1 MALDKRF
8 RPSLTAPSVQRVA
21 VAAALTLGTLSVGC
35 QTEDSAPAEPQASGR
50 GADSHEHEHAHH
62 EHSGQADSQLITT
75 TRPNPPVAG
84 MPTQLRAMIHRADG
98 SMVNEFDVIHE
109 KKLHLILVRKGLD
122 EFAHLH
128 PDIDEAGNA
137 EVEHT
142 FRLGGDYF
150 VYADHQPKGEPQATA
165 KATLSV
171 EGENPAAP
179 TLVPDVPGRVAG
191 DGLSADVEV
200 ESTGE
205 GETRSIAFALTDEMG
220 QTVADLE
227 PYLGALGH
235 LVIVS
240 EDGQEYVH
248 AHPGNEGDATDG
260 RVAFEAHFTK
270 PGLYKGWGQFQ
281 RGGEVRTIPFV
292 VRVE

>member
-1 MALDKRF
+1 MSLVNRF
-8 RPSLTAPSVQRVA
+8 RHSLTASSLQRVA
-21 VAAALTLGTLSVGC
+21 GALVLALGVFSIGC
-35 QTEDSAPAEPQASGR
+35 QTKDSALAEPQTSER
-50 GADSHEHEHAHH
+50 TADSHEHEHTHH
-62 EHSGQADSQLITT
+62 EQGGQADSQLIIT
-75 TRPNPPVAG
+75 TRPNPPIAG
-84 MPTQLRAMIHRADG
+84 MPTQLRTMIHRADG
-98 SMVNEFDVIHE
+98 SMVNEFDVVHE

-128 PDIDEAGNA
+128 PEIDEAGNA

-150 VYADHQPKGEPQATA
+150 VYADHQPKGDAQATA
-165 KATLSV
+165 KAMLSV
-171 EGENPAAP
+171 KGESPAAP
-179 TLVPDVPGRVAG
+179 NLVPDVPGSVAG
-191 DGLSADVEV
+191 DGLAADVEV
-200 ESTGE
+200 EEAGE
-205 GETRSIAFALTDEMG
+205 GETRSIAFRLTDEKG
-220 QTVADLE
+220 QPVADLE

-240 EDGQEYVH
+240 EDGQDYVH
-248 AHPGNEGDATDG
+248 AHPDEGGDAPDR

-281 RGGEVRTIPFV
+281 REGIVRAIPFV